1 MKLKKIFNIVTIIF
15 VIIFIA
21 SIFAIELNYYGD
33 DVNRLS
39 SKDYTPEVKTKIKR
53 YSAIY
58 QFYIVFMLYII
69 VYSFISIFTFLTSP
83 LIGGKVYKI
92 ALVVLLYI
100 TSIIISIRGY
110 SAIFDADWKVN
121 LTGVITYHFYET
133 AWTHM
138 VGLVIMN
145 LAELIK
151 KWIAKDLVT
160 ENEQFHKNSKNNKFE
175 TLKEIINEKS
185 GEKK

>member
-1 MKLKKIFNIVTIIF
+1 MKLKKIFKIVTIVFI
-15 VIIFIA
+15 IIFIA
-21 SIFAIELNYYGD
+21 SIFAIELSYYGND
-33 DVNRLS
+33 ANRLS

-69 VYSFISIFTFLTSP
+69 VYSFVSIFTFLTSP

-92 ALVVLLYI
+92 VLVVLLYI
-100 TSIIISIRGY
+100 TSIILSIRGY
-110 SAIFDADWKVN
+110 SVIFDADWKLN

-133 AWTHM
+133 VWPHIA
-138 VGLVIMN
+138 GLVLMN

-151 KWIAKDLVT
+151 KWIIKDLEA
-160 ENEQFHKNSKNNKFE
+160 ENEQFRKRSKSNQFE
-175 TLKEIINEKS
+175 TLKEIINDKS
-185 GEKK
+185 GEKE